1 MSTVQ
6 PNYLFLNTIQAAG
19 ADVSVSEGILR
30 IGNSSTG
37 NITPGMK
44 IGKIQN
50 VYQKTGAA
58 AVNQIVTVTVPT
70 PVEGK
75 NYAFQLTQQNA
86 SGEYVSY
93 YVSFEATTTT
103 VADVHAGLKSVVSA
117 LATSGALV
125 ATVTG
130 TSPTIT
136 ITGTSANPIVVGE
149 AIEGITSV
157 VVTTGNEA
165 SGLGSDLIA
174 AGITGISAQ
183 PVAATVYSLFLVNYY
198 NEAESLNAQE
208 RTVQAQTYVY
218 YDSAS
223 GVVAAFETELADRIT
238 NIGASASAALDAG
251 NAVSVEKI

>member
-6 PNYLFLNTIQAAG
+6 PNYLFLNTIQASG
-19 ADVSVSEGILR
+19 ADVSVSEGILK
-30 IGNSSTG
+30 IGRASTG

-44 IGKIQN
+44 IKNIQN
-50 VYQKTGAA
+50 VYQKTAAA
-58 AVNQIVTVTVPT
+58 AVNQVVTVTVPT
-70 PVEGK
+70 PVVGD

-103 VADVHAGLKSVVSA
+103 VADVHAGLKSVASA

-125 ATVTG
+125 ATVAG

-136 ITGTSANPIVVGE
+136 ITGTSANPIVFGE

-157 VVTTGNEA
+157 VVTPGNEA

-174 AGITGISAQ
+174 AGITGISEQ
-183 PVAATVYSLFLVNYY
+183 PVAATLYSLFLINYY
-198 NEAESLNAQE
+198 NEAEPLNAQG

-218 YDSAS
+218 YNSTAS
-223 GVVAAFETELADRIT
+223 TELTAFEADLLAKVYTIT
-238 NIGASASAALDAG
+238 SAANAG
-251 NAVSVEKI
+251 AAVSVEKI